1 MSGWGIADTTSE
13 IEKIKAESADY
24 LRGLNS
30 CCLIDWNTYDKAFD
44 FYMGLI
50 DASYEQGKKD
60 AERRWIPCTPD
71 TMPEDL
77 EEVYVTWVNHNPP
90 WYYTEIKDK
99 PFTAPAVY
107 HRGKWYWYS
116 SVCVDTLAEYGKNDF
131 DEVDKDI
138 EIMAWMPL
146 PEPYGGEQE

>member
-1 MSGWGIADTTSE
+1 MRT
-13 IEKIKAESADY
+13 
-24 LRGLNS
+24 
-30 CCLIDWNTYDKAFD
+30 
-44 FYMGLI
+44 I
-50 DASYEQGKKD
+50 DADALINKIVFHTSLPSDIKELFEDEINEIPTIQPEQ
-60 AERRWIPCTPD
+60 RWIPCTPD

-77 EEVYVTWVNHNPP
+77 EEAYVTWVNHNPP

-146 PEPYGGEQE
+146 PEPYEGEQE

>member
-1 MSGWGIADTTSE
+1 MSDILKLIGKLKFIRDHECKTTAE
-13 IEKIKAESADY
+13 VKAM
-24 LRGLNS
+24 N
-30 CCLIDWNTYDKAFD
+30 
-44 FYMGLI
+44 
-50 DASYEQGKKD
+50 DAITELSKQPEQ
-60 AERRWIPCTPD
+60 RWIPCTPD
-71 TMPEDL
+71 TMPDDL

-116 SVCVDTLAEYGKNDF
+116 SVCVDALAEYGKNDV

-138 EIMAWMPL
+138 EIVAWCKM
-146 PEPYGGEQE
+146 PEPYGGEQK

>member
-1 MSGWGIADTTSE
+1 MTREEAIITLTNTASLLRDGTRYMKPE
-13 IEKIKAESADY
+13 HEKQFREAYEMAIKA
-24 LRGLNS
+24 L
-30 CCLIDWNTYDKAFD
+30 
-44 FYMGLI
+44 
-50 DASYEQGKKD
+50 EQ
-60 AERRWIPCTPD
+60 EQRWIPCTPD
-71 TMPEDL
+71 TMPDDL
-77 EEVYVTWVNHNPP
+77 EEVYVTWVNHNPQ

-138 EIMAWMPL
+138 EIVAWMPL
-146 PEPYGGEQE
+146 PEPYKGES

>member
-1 MSGWGIADTTSE
+1 MNREEAVNWIINITAD
-13 IEKIKAESADY
+13 IGKAEHRD
-24 LRGLNS
+24 L
-30 CCLIDWNTYDKAFD
+30 WQ
-44 FYMGLI
+44 
-50 DASYEQGKKD
+50 YEQ
-60 AERRWIPCTPD
+60 ALYEIRELLEERPEQRWIPCTPD
-71 TMPEDL
+71 TMPDDL

-116 SVCVDTLAEYGKNDF
+116 SVCVDTLAEYGKNTV

-138 EIMAWMPL
+138 EIVAWCKM
-146 PEPYGGEQE
+146 PEPYRGEQE